1 MIIDGIIETALAN
14 ASIDGN
20 KLVLVDKLERKSYLR
35 ANEILETL
43 GGKWSRKDKAHVFPE
58 GGEDLRSL
66 ISVVIETGE
75 IKTARE
81 QQKALGWFP
90 TPPGLAR
97 ELVRLAD
104 IRLMHNVLEPSAGEG
119 AIVEAIIEALGGEK
133 RKKLVDTVEI
143 DPARRAKLKARFP
156 EDIHILG
163 DFLTIRTDGRNDH
176 DRIVMNP
183 PFGPHLAH
191 VEHALDMLRQDS
203 DVKLVSVLPASVQYR
218 EDKKHQA
225 FRDMLTKRAR
235 SHSFEPLPDDS
246 FKESGTQVRTCV
258 LVVDGLL

>member
-20 KLVLVDKLERKSYLR
+20 KLVLTGKLERKDYLR
-35 ANEILETL
+35 ANEVLETL

-58 GGEDLRSL
+58 GGEELRSL
-66 ISVVIETGE
+66 LSVVVETGE
-75 IKTARE
+75 IQTARE

-104 IRLMHNVLEPSAGEG
+104 IRPMHSVLEPSAGEG
-119 AIVEAIIEALGGEK
+119 AIVEAIVEALGGEE
-133 RKKLVDTVEI
+133 RKKLVDTAEI
-143 DPARRAKLKARFP
+143 DPARHAKLKDRFP

-163 DFLTIRTDGRNDH
+163 DFLTTLAAGEY

-191 VEHALDMLRQDS
+191 VEHALNMLRQDS
-203 DVKLVSVLPASVQYR
+203 DVKLVSVLPAGAQYR
-218 EDKKHQA
+218 GDKKHQA
-225 FRDMLTKRAR
+225 FCNMLRKRAR
-235 SHSFEPLPDDS
+235 NYTFHSLPDDS

-258 LVVDGLL
+258 LVVDGLQ